1 MEMSQVTLK
10 PKQISDHRCA
20 EMKWLKY
27 NGRGGKSEIVHHQND
42 TTLYF
47 EEFCA
52 GKSASCKAS
61 TKLVINPASG
71 FLTIYQ
77 LELMDEDDYYFLCN
91 IANQDSEHEMFRLN
105 INGKSMTSWKLLKNI
120 YVEISPEC

>member
-10 PKQISDHRCA
+10 PKQLSDHRCT

-27 NGRGGKSEIVHHQND
+27 NGSGRTSVIVHHQND
-42 TTLYF
+42 TMLYF
-47 EEFCA
+47 DEFCA

-61 TKLVINPASG
+61 TKLVLNHATG
-71 FLTIYQ
+71 WLTIYE

-91 IANQDSEHEMFRLN
+91 ITNQSSENEMFKLN
-105 INGKSMTSWKLLKNI
+105 INGESIPS
-120 YVEISPEC
+120 